1 MSTPS
6 PSLSPPPLFAV
17 PGICASAAAAVLGA
31 PPQAIATRTR
41 QAIIARARLFAIY
54 LHHVALG
61 ESLSA
66 CARLFVRDRATVRY
80 ACARIEDMRDDPNFD
95 FVTMRL
101 ETALMAQRDL
111 ALMLAAASFGEE
123 TTI

>member
-1 MSTPS
+1 MSTPV
-6 PSLSPPPLFAV
+6 PALSTPPLFAV

-41 QAIIARARLFAIY
+41 QAIIARARQFTIY

-66 CARLFVRDRATVRY
+66 CARLFARDALLYVTPAPALRTCATI
-80 ACARIEDMRDDPNFD
+80 RISISSPCGWRW
-95 FVTMRL
+95 R
-101 ETALMAQRDL
+101 
-111 ALMLAAASFGEE
+111 
-123 TTI
+123 